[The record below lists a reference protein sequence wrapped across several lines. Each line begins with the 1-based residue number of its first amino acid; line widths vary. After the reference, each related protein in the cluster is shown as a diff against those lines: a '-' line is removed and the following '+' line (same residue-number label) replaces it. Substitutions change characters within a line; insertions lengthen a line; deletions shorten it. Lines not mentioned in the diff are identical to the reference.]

1 LKKTLQGGE
10 KKARPRRSFAHRHN
24 GSARPAQHESST
36 FMFRSFQVGRAFGI
50 PVFVH
55 PTFLLLPLW
64 VLYNTRGT
72 GPVGMLFG
80 LATLLAIFG
89 CVVLHELGHALMA
102 RVFGIGTRDIT
113 LYPIGGVARLE
124 RMSERPVE
132 EVLIALAGPAV
143 NFVLFVL
150 LTPLFLAAALSGL
163 LGGDLVGLTAEQG
176 LLPLAAKF
184 AATLWLGNLILL
196 VFNLLP
202 AFPMDGGRVLRA
214 LLAMGLGHL
223 RATEIAAAV
232 GLGVAVLIG
241 ALTFVFGNPMLVV
254 LAVFVCFMGQIEL
267 LAVRR
272 REAMRQVSVL
282 RQRPAVVIDHVRPAE
297 PVGLDV
303 PPAPPRAPDFTG
315 CVWDAAR
322 GVWVLWHNGRP
333 VRVFGTQP
341 E

>member
-1 LKKTLQGGE
+1 
-10 KKARPRRSFAHRHN
+10 
-24 GSARPAQHESST
+24 
-36 FMFRSFQVGRAFGI
+36 MFRSFQVGRAFGI
-50 PVFVH
+50 PVYVH
-55 PTFLLLPLW
+55 PTFLLL
-64 VLYNTRGT
+64 VLYVLYKSSGA
-72 GPVGMLFG
+72 GPVGMLFA
-80 LATLLAIFG
+80 LVTLPAIFG
-89 CVVLHELGHALMA
+89 CVVLHEFGHALMA
-102 RVFGIGTRDIT
+102 RYFGIGTRDVT

-143 NFVLFVL
+143 NFVLVVL
-150 LTPLFLAAALSGL
+150 LTPLLIAAAVSGL
-163 LGGDLVGLTAEQG
+163 LGGATVGLTPEPA
-176 LLPLAAKF
+176 LLPLAAQF
-184 AATLWLGNLILL
+184 VATLWLGNLVLL
-196 VFNLLP
+196 GFNLLP

-223 RATEIAAAV
+223 RATEVAAAV

-241 ALTFVFGNPMLVV
+241 AAPFLVPFLQGNATLVV
-254 LAVFVCFMGQIEL
+254 LAVFVAFMGQMEL
-267 LAVRR
+267 VAVRHR
-272 REAMRQVSVL
+272 AAMRQVTLL
-282 RQRPAVVIDHVRPAE
+282 RERPAVVLDQARPAE
-297 PVGLDV
+297 PAGLDV

>member
-1 LKKTLQGGE
+1 
-10 KKARPRRSFAHRHN
+10 
-24 GSARPAQHESST
+24 
-36 FMFRSFQVGRAFGI
+36 MFRSFQVGKAFGI
-50 PVFVH
+50 PVYVH

-64 VLYNTRGT
+64 VLFNTRET

-80 LATLLAIFG
+80 LASLLAIFG
-89 CVVLHELGHALMA
+89 CVVLHEFGHALTA
-102 RVFGIGTRDIT
+102 RAFGIGTRDVT

-143 NFVLFVL
+143 NFVIVLL
-150 LTPLFLAAALSGL
+150 LTPVIIAALASGVL
-163 LGGDLVGLTAEQG
+163 SGDVLGLTLEHG
-176 LLPLAAKF
+176 FLPLAARF
-184 AATLWLGNLILL
+184 AMTLWLGNGILL

-232 GLGVAVLIG
+232 GLGVAVLMG
-241 ALTFVFGNPMLVV
+241 LATFFVGNPMLVV
-254 LAVFVCFMGQIEL
+254 LAVFVCMMGQMEL
-267 LAVRR
+267 IAVRHR
-272 REAMRQVSVL
+272 EAQRQAEAMRP
-282 RQRPAVVIDHVRPAE
+282 RPRVVIDHNYLAAPAG

-315 CVWDAAR
+315 CVWDAAH

>member
-1 LKKTLQGGE
+1 
-10 KKARPRRSFAHRHN
+10 
-24 GSARPAQHESST
+24 
-36 FMFRSFQVGRAFGI
+36 MFRSFPLGRAFGI
-50 PVFVH
+50 PINVH

-64 VLYNTRGT
+64 VLFNTREA
-72 GPVGMLFG
+72 GPVGMVFG
-80 LATLLAIFG
+80 LASLLAIFA
-89 CVVLHELGHALMA
+89 CVVLHEFGHALTA
-102 RVFGIGTRDIT
+102 RAFGIGTRDVT

-143 NFVLFVL
+143 NFVLVLL
-150 LTPLFLAAALSGL
+150 LTPLVVAALASGQL
-163 LGGDLVGLTAEQG
+163 RGDVLGLTLEQG
-176 LLPLAAKF
+176 LLPLAARF
-184 AATLWLGNLILL
+184 ALTLWLGNGILL

-232 GLGVAVLIG
+232 GMCVAVLMG
-241 ALTFVFGNPMLVV
+241 AATFFLGNPMLVV
-254 LAVFVCFMGQIEL
+254 LAVFVCLMGQMEL
-267 LAVRR
+267 YAVRR
-272 REAMRQVSVL
+272 REAMRQVSAL
-282 RQRPAVVIDHVRPAE
+282 RERPPAVIDQARPAA

-303 PPAPPRAPDFTG
+303 PPSPPRAPDFTG
-315 CVWDAAR
+315 CVWDAAH